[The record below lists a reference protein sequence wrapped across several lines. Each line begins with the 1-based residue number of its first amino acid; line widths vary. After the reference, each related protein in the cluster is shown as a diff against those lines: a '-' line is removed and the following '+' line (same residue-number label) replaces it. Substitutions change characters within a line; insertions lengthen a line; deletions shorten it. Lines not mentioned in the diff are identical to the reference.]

1 MIAENCHSAKQT
13 LSFEQFGTAR
23 PPLAKQ
29 AAEKILE
36 QYSGRKDI
44 LLVDDE
50 PVNREVGLA
59 LLDFPGIKVKMAADG
74 LEAVKLVASYRFDL
88 ILMDVH
94 MPRMDGIEAVRL
106 IRKMPHG
113 IGVQIIT
120 LTADSRFEN
129 REYSSSL
136 GMDDCLLK
144 PINPDLLY
152 QKVLWS
158 LQIIEE

>member
-13 LSFEQFGTAR
+13 LSFEHFGMAR
-23 PPLAKQ
+23 PPLTKQ
-29 AAEKILE
+29 AAEMILE
-36 QYSGRKDI
+36 QYTGRKDV

-59 LLDFPGIKVKMAADG
+59 LLDFPGLKLKTAADG

-94 MPRMDGIEAVRL
+94 MPKMDGIEAVRL
-106 IRKMPHG
+106 IRKMTHG
-113 IGVQIIT
+113 IGVQIIA
-120 LTADSRFEN
+120 LTADTRFEN

-136 GMDDCLLK
+136 GMNDCLLK

-152 QKVLWS
+152 QKVLRS
-158 LQIIEE
+158 LQITDE